1 MAICL
6 TIITAFID
14 LYSIYK
20 SSFMN
25 ENPFR
30 RISNPLSLG
39 ITRKSTRVINFLVHP
54 SSESTFLLH
63 LTKKNRVSLLL
74 PMNIY
79 AYYLYLN
86 LIDTPDR

>member
-6 TIITAFID
+6 TIIIAFID

-25 ENPFR
+25 ENPF
-30 RISNPLSLG
+30 SPLSLG
-39 ITRKSTRVINFLVHP
+39 ITRKRGRTRVINFLVHP

-63 LTKKNRVSLLL
+63 LTKNNRVSLLL
-74 PMNIY
+74 PMNS
-79 AYYLYLN
+79 
-86 LIDTPDR
+86 